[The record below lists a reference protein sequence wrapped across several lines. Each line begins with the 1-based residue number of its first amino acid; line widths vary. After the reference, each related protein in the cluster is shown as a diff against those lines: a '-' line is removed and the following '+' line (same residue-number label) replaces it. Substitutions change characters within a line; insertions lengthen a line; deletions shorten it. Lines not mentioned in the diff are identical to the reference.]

1 MKVLIVDDNPDD
13 LIIFDHMLTML
24 MQYEVTRISNGLHAV
39 ELATRHSYD
48 LFILDLDLPGLHGVE
63 VARTLRGMEAY
74 ATTPI
79 IFVTAYRPPN
89 EELRGTQYNLL
100 LQKPIFVGP
109 MTRAIKEL
117 METAN
122 H

>member
-13 LIIFDHMLTML
+13 LTIFDHMLSML
-24 MQYEVTRISNGLHAV
+24 MQYEVTRVSDGLQAV
-39 ELATRHSYD
+39 ELARQTPYD
-48 LFILDLDLPGLHGVE
+48 LLILDLDLPGLHGVE
-63 VARTLRGMEAY
+63 VARTLRDMDAY
-74 ATTPI
+74 AKTPI
-79 IFVTAYRPPN
+79 VFVTAYRPPN
-89 EELRGTQYNLL
+89 EELQGTQYNLL

-117 METAN
+117 MEAAS

>member
-1 MKVLIVDDNPDD
+1 MRVLIVDDNPDD
-13 LIIFDHMLTML
+13 LTIFDHMLTML
-24 MQYEVTRISNGLHAV
+24 MQYEATRVSNGLEAV
-39 ELATRHSYD
+39 ELATRNKYD

-74 ATTPI
+74 SKTPI

-89 EELRGTQYNLL
+89 EELQGTQYNLL

-109 MTRAIKEL
+109 MQRAIKEL
-117 METAN
+117 MEKAN
-122 H
+122 Q